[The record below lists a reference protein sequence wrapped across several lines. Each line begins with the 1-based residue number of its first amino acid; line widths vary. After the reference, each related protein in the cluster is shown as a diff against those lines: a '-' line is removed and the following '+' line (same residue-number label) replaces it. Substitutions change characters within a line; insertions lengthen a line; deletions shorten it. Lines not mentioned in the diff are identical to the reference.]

1 MQKRDTILIATTQEI
16 ERLGGVIEEMRQAKG
31 SHRVLYWTIDGVK
44 RSLTIPCY
52 SGNWR
57 SLRHAR
63 SNVRRLIREVK
74 DEPTS
79 V

>member
-16 ERLGGVIEEMRQAKG
+16 ERLGGVIEEVRQAKG

-44 RSLTIPCY
+44 LSSTVPCY

-63 SNVRRLIREVK
+63 SNVRRLIREAAH
-74 DEPTS
+74 EPTS